1 MEKVQFKLMD
11 RTLDAYYFKASGN
24 KKRPGII
31 FLPDLTGVQKVNLKS
46 AEILSNEGN
55 YNVLIPDLYSGGTT
69 MQKYCVQFFMNEMIR
84 NNHAKDN
91 APLNEF
97 FEILDHFKE
106 YDLVNEHEIGVIG
119 QCLTGGFVL
128 HAAIRPEVKAP
139 VVFHH
144 SFGRAGSGIP
154 KSCSA
159 LIQNKVQG
167 HFVYLDAFCP
177 ASRIKELKKE
187 LGEKLESHMYVLP
200 HGIPHLFFK
209 NSQGK
214 IAFERMMSFFKTQ
227 LK

>member
-1 MEKVQFKLMD
+1 MEKVQFNLMH
-11 RTLDAYYFKASGN
+11 RKLDAYYFKATSN
-24 KKRPGII
+24 TKRPGIV

-46 AEILSNEGN
+46 AEILANEGD
-55 YNVLIPDLYSGGTT
+55 YHVLIPNLYSGGSSL
-69 MQKYCVQFFMNEMIR
+69 QKYCVQFLMNEMVR

-106 YDLVNEHEIGVIG
+106 YTLVDENNMGVIG

-128 HAAIRPEVKAP
+128 HAAIRSEVKAP

-144 SFGRAGSGIP
+144 SFGREGSGIP

-177 ASRIKELKKE
+177 SSRIKALKAE
-187 LGEKLESHMYVLP
+187 LGNKLEDYMYALP
-200 HGIPHLFFK
+200 HGIPHLFFN

-214 IAFERMMSFFKTQ
+214 KAFHRMMTFFKSQ